1 MGYGTLAS
9 YRCVTVLFTVLTEC
23 GAETMHR
30 VAEWMAGLA
39 SRNLARVVLVS
50 RLPPEVAVGN
60 AHVVRVLVGDLPTR
74 SAADLVA
81 SALVSDARVTVC
93 DDCLQWLHE
102 ADFFFFFARQAADG
116 RPGGVPE
123 DVVQCVWDTCGGRP
137 RDILSFCAQLAVL
150 PPPVAP
156 DGDNDDSE
164 VCWMYVLRAMTAAH
178 ER

>member
-93 DDCLQWLHE
+93 DECLQWLHE
-102 ADFFFFFARQAADG
+102 A
-116 RPGGVPE
+116 
-123 DVVQCVWDTCGGRP
+123 VVQCVWDTCGGRP

-164 VCWMYVLRAMTAAH
+164 VCWIYLLRAMTAAH